1 MTAISTP
8 SAGPA
13 PTRRY
18 GGTPFGRIANVVRL
32 QLGNPWTAVVL
43 PWMILGFIFL
53 GNIAVW
59 LLIGFAANDQDARN
73 AREGFSYSGA
83 SFYIFV
89 YMMVVA
95 IQSIN
100 ITFRFALGFGVTRRD
115 YWLGSAATWVILAA
129 MFSIGITI
137 LGLIERA
144 TDGWGLGG
152 RMFSPVYYGEEWW
165 QRLLVVFIAL
175 LFLLFFGALIGAI
188 YVRWKALGVI
198 VFFAALVVLGIA
210 LVAVAIQPGVSAWY
224 GQVSAGFG
232 PPTPLGIA
240 AWFLIPAALW
250 AVLGFFILRRATA
263 RA

>member
-1 MTAISTP
+1 MTIIDTP
-8 SAGPA
+8 V
-13 PTRRY
+13 RRY

-59 LLIGFAANDQDARN
+59 ILIGFAAHGQDARD

-83 SFYIFV
+83 SFYIFI

-95 IQSIN
+95 IQSLN

-115 YWLGSAATWVILAA
+115 YWLGSAVTWVIVAA

-152 RMFSPVYYGEEWW
+152 RMFAPVYYGEEWW

-175 LFLLFFGALIGAI
+175 LFFLFFGALLGAI
-188 YVRWKALGVI
+188 YVRWKALGII
-198 VFFAALVVLGIA
+198 VFFAALAVLGIA
-210 LVAVAIQPGVSAWY
+210 AIAVFLQPATAVWY
-224 GQVSAGFG
+224 GQMSLVFG
-232 PPTPLGIA
+232 PPTALGIA
-240 AWFLIPAALW
+240 VWLLVPAALS
-250 AVLGFFILRRATA
+250 AVLGFVVLRRATA